1 MTATTVL
8 TKGTLVEV
16 ESASAGVYVPV
27 NEIQGFSG
35 PGGAA
40 KVIDVTNLQSTA
52 KEKRIG
58 LADEGQFSLDLNFNP
73 ADAGQARLY
82 VLRNTQA
89 TGNFRVTYVNGTV
102 DTFAGLVLEYTTSGA
117 PDDVLKAKATIEIT
131 GSVTRT

>member
-16 ESASAGVYVPV
+16 ESASSGVYSAI

-58 LADEGQFSLDLNFNP
+58 LADEGQFSLDMNFNP

-82 VLRNTQA
+82 TLRNSQA
-89 TGNFRVTYVNGTV
+89 TGAFRVTYSNGV
-102 DTFAGLVLEYTTSGA
+102 IDTFSGLVLEFTTSGA
-117 PDDVLKAKATIEIT
+117 PDDVLKAKCTIEIT
-131 GSVTRT
+131 GAVTRV